1 MSEAWLCE
9 WDGPTDHA
17 GAIGKKSAGT
27 VWSYEG
33 LKLEFR
39 SRCCN
44 RQKSLELK
52 LNETQ
57 FRRCAFLGIASP
69 PAQHV
74 SPGLEVSQH
83 QMPLYQ
89 AVPSLCMCVTC
100 RAYMLTWTECVL
112 VYKSARRD
120 VAWPHSALTR
130 PRHHSGRDHAP
141 SPPIRPSDPPR
152 GAPRNHRVPA
162 ESACAH
168 IRRPAMRGR
177 GCRPSHRPSSALAP
191 ASR

>member
-1 MSEAWLCE
+1 MAEVRSLAVALVTGLAVVIDKRAWSLAKRNTIQE
-9 WDGPTDHA
+9 MRISRHRIPA
-17 GAIGKKSAGT
+17 GAAR
-27 VWSYEG
+27 
-33 LKLEFR
+33 LPL
-39 SRCCN
+39 
-44 RQKSLELK
+44 
-52 LNETQ
+52 
-57 FRRCAFLGIASP
+57 
-69 PAQHV
+69 
-74 SPGLEVSQH
+74 GLEVSQH

-152 GAPRNHRVPA
+152 GAPRNRRVPA